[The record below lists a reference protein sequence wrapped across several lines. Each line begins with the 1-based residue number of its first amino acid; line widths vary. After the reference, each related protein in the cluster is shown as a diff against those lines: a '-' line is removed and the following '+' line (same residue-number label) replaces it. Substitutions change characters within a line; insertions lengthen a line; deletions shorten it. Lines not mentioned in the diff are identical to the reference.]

1 MNAKA
6 TGGPAYPHS
15 QALDFST
22 NRFVAPST
30 GMTMRDAFALKA
42 LPSVYERLSGS
53 SFDTVAR
60 IAYDLADAMLA
71 ERSKR

>member
-1 MNAKA
+1 MNAKD
-6 TGGPAYPHS
+6 TGGAAYPHS
-15 QALDFST
+15 QALDYST

-42 LPSVYERLSGS
+42 LPSVYDRMSGS
-53 SFDTVAR
+53 SFELVAR

-71 ERSKR
+71 ERAKR